1 MPPFPTP
8 TIDKEGEEGGQSKK
22 RKDEGDAKA
31 AKASKGQE
39 EMCKD
44 TSPSPLFQPSRL
56 IKKVSIFSS
65 AGGRNSGLGPRKEE
79 EEEEE
84 RIKGRL
90 VFSQLGR
97 RKGGRERKSRPA
109 ATVDRDRE
117 KKENLQ

>member
-8 TIDKEGEEGGQSKK
+8 TIDKEREEGGQSKK
-22 RKDEGDAKA
+22 RKDEGNAKT

-44 TSPSPLFQPSRL
+44 TSPLFQPSRL

-65 AGGRNSGLGPRKEE
+65 AGGRNSESGPRKEE
-79 EEEEE
+79 EEEE
-84 RIKGRL
+84 RIKGSL

-97 RKGGRERKSRPA
+97 RKGGRERKSRLA